1 MPSHDTP
8 DPRQPPSILAFT
20 DGSTRH
26 RVTVAEWHARP
37 AALRDNAAY
46 SYNPGAT
53 ALGVEPWLVLDDV
66 QGNVD
71 GTFHLWFKHGAR
83 LTAPAD
89 QPLYVSAETF
99 RRLQAAKD
107 DPRSFA
113 SLPPARP
120 RHVDTPAAPAGRER
134 YAVAIEHLEQA
145 LRGLE
150 EVEEA
155 LGHVRDSLSPTL
167 STSAT
172 RSLRLAVTLRAQI
185 SETIGLA
192 GGLRTS
198 TRQYR
203 PF

>member
-1 MPSHDTP
+1 MPSHD
-8 DPRQPPSILAFT
+8 DHQPPAILAFT

-26 RVTVAEWHARP
+26 RVTVAEWHERP
-37 AALRDNAAY
+37 SALRDQAAH
-46 SYNPGAT
+46 SYNPGAAT
-53 ALGVEPWLVLDDV
+53 LGVEPWLTVDEV

-71 GTFHLWFKHGAR
+71 GTYHLWFRHGAR
-83 LTAPAD
+83 LTVPAD

-99 RRLQAAKD
+99 RRLRAAKD
-107 DPRSFA
+107 EPGSAVHAPPPR
-113 SLPPARP
+113 L

-134 YAVAIEHLEQA
+134 YAVAIQHLEHA
-145 LRGLE
+145 LRALE
-150 EVEEA
+150 ETEDA

-167 STSAT
+167 STSAA
-172 RSLRLAVTLRAQI
+172 RSLRLATTLRAQI

-203 PF
+203 PS